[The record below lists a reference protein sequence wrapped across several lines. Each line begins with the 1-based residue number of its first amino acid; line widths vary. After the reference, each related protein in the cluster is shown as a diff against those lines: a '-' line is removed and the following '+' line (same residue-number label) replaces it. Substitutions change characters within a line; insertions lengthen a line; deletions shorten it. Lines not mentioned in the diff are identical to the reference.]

1 MSVPGIG
8 FYNALLILSEL
19 GEIGRFKR
27 QESLVCYA
35 GLAPKVE
42 QSGEHVRYGHINRH
56 SNGFLRWA
64 FIQSARMSMHKVK
77 YK

>member
-8 FYNALLILSEL
+8 FHNALLILSEL

-27 QESLVCYA
+27 PESFVCYA

-42 QSGEHVRYGHINRH
+42 QSG
-56 SNGFLRWA
+56 
-64 FIQSARMSMHKVK
+64 
-77 YK
+77 